1 MKKFV
6 DDTRASHEAM
16 DRDRNTNISGD
27 NRGGRFEEDET
38 VDRMRETLPNS
49 RGQLKTPE
57 DECADIVDT
66 SDSHGE
72 KKDCVQQN
80 NNGVETSSSQKGT
93 IAEIPDENATYSGQE
108 DSAVGSDRNASVR
121 GVMFVPGPAY
131 TGRGIHTG
139 YQTASDDDTI
149 NNEADDIIQGFL
161 PEDDPRRKKSN
172 HEILEE
178 RVQRLIDNAIT
189 LDDSA
194 VQPIPLGEDGDVE
207 ENRQNN
213 SRDDEAE
220 KSDNRRWYAPL
231 LGLVIGACIIL
242 AIALPLSLRGK
253 PENEVQDTTVSFSA
267 DACLKGEVDVRF
279 VLAKS
284 ILSSITSPDLLDD
297 ESTPQGKAIR
307 WIVCDD
313 SISVQLLDNQ
323 DPSTGNLPK
332 QKHGFRFGG
341 VSGEAQVTR
350 RWHRNYTRENFPY
363 GDFDPVGVHCLDGEF
378 VTDGVFLLDDY
389 QKPIPYLIVNMRIP
403 NGLNGLLPPEFGYL
417 MDCKNIMLDNHISL
431 TGQLPQ
437 TMGNM
442 SSLISVVLIFNGLG
456 GELPGSLFRLKKL
469 RVIRI
474 VGILSPTT
482 LSYNTTEGELEMA
495 WRLPSNVGDIEDTQ
509 LKRIVLQNSFVG
521 KIPSWIAKL
530 KRLEVL
536 NLQMNNFEGAIPE
549 AIGDLPSLY
558 YLNLLGNNLT
568 DTIPSSLGKLDA
580 MEVLILGNNQLQGE
594 LPASIGNL
602 RKLQL
607 LDM

>member
-1 MKKFV
+1 MLGV
-6 DDTRASHEAM
+6 LTRVSNCRHAGEPLIDDGMNKRKEM
-16 DRDRNTNISGD
+16 NNINTNITGAQNYSADGSGRL
-27 NRGGRFEEDET
+27 NVEEKIDEDAIVVVESLT
-38 VDRMRETLPNS
+38 EAQPGS
-49 RGQLKTPE
+49 GQLKTPE
-57 DECADIVDT
+57 DECGDIVDT
-66 SDSHGE
+66 SHANGE
-72 KKDCVQQN
+72 KKDSVQQN
-80 NNGVETSSSQKGT
+80 IRDAITSSSHKGT
-93 IAEIPDENATYSGQE
+93 IAEIPDENTTYSGQE

-131 TGRGIHTG
+131 TGSGIHTG
-139 YQTASDDDTI
+139 YQSASDDDTI
-149 NNEADDIIQGFL
+149 NNEADVIIQGFL

-194 VQPIPLGEDGDVE
+194 VQPIPFEEDGDVE

-341 VSGEAQVTR
+341 DSGMAQVTR
-350 RWHRNYTRENFPY
+350 RYILATFSFSTSQVSPWKDSLNFLSPDLHECSWHRNYTRENFP
-363 GDFDPVGVHCLDGEF
+363 
-378 VTDGVFLLDDY
+378 
-389 QKPIPYLIVNMRIP
+389 
-403 NGLNGLLPPEFGYL
+403 FG
-417 MDCKNIMLDNHISL
+417 
-431 TGQLPQ
+431 
-437 TMGNM
+437 
-442 SSLISVVLIFNGLG
+442 
-456 GELPGSLFRLKKL
+456 
-469 RVIRI
+469 
-474 VGILSPTT
+474 
-482 LSYNTTEGELEMA
+482 
-495 WRLPSNVGDIEDTQ
+495 
-509 LKRIVLQNSFVG
+509 G
-521 KIPSWIAKL
+521 K
-530 KRLEVL
+530 
-536 NLQMNNFEGAIPE
+536 
-549 AIGDLPSLY
+549 
-558 YLNLLGNNLT
+558 
-568 DTIPSSLGKLDA
+568 
-580 MEVLILGNNQLQGE
+580 
-594 LPASIGNL
+594 
-602 RKLQL
+602 
-607 LDM
+607 